1 MTLTSNDIPILYNTT
16 IRYCTYGGL
25 YFSLLHIRWIEY
37 LDAASNTNV
46 RTANLSISIRTS
58 HDDVMRPISP
68 PSDPFTNDPQS
79 NGTSYPILWR
89 VHGPTPHNWRC
100 FGLDVARRCYL
111 LIEYIILLA
120 IALYWR
126 LLSSSHHNH
135 YRDSYSGA
143 LELQPWR
150 HPIQIKPDY
159 AHSDP
164 IPFLCLDP
172 HSIVLKSKWQ
182 SMAESISIHTKRP
195 QQPRASHSTY
205 HI

>member
-1 MTLTSNDIPILYNTT
+1 MESKRMHCTNQQISN
-16 IRYCTYGGL
+16 
-25 YFSLLHIRWIEY
+25 H
-37 LDAASNTNV
+37 AASNTNV
-46 RTANLSISIRTS
+46 RIANLSISIRTS
-58 HDDVMRPISP
+58 HDDVMRPLSP
-68 PSDPFTNDPQS
+68 PSDPFMNDPQS

-143 LELQPWR
+143 LELQSWR
-150 HPIQIKPDY
+150 LPIQIKPDY

-172 HSIVLKSKWQ
+172 HSIVLNPSGNLWQ
-182 SMAESISIHTKRP
+182 NPFLSTRSVHSNRERAI
-195 QQPRASHSTY
+195 PRT
-205 HI
+205 I

>member
-1 MTLTSNDIPILYNTT
+1 MVFCRCLLVCYIH
-16 IRYCTYGGL
+16 YGV
-25 YFSLLHIRWIEY
+25 YIMY
-37 LDAASNTNV
+37 P
-46 RTANLSISIRTS
+46 LSMIVSSVICCDT
-58 HDDVMRPISP
+58 D
-68 PSDPFTNDPQS
+68 
-79 NGTSYPILWR
+79 GTSYPILWR

-143 LELQPWR
+143 LELQSWR
-150 HPIQIKPDY
+150 LPIQIKPDY

>member
-1 MTLTSNDIPILYNTT
+1 MALNELNHALLPTVGHSFLVHETPPIARNFLPFPTTNLTHPL
-16 IRYCTYGGL
+16 
-25 YFSLLHIRWIEY
+25 
-37 LDAASNTNV
+37 
-46 RTANLSISIRTS
+46 
-58 HDDVMRPISP
+58 
-68 PSDPFTNDPQS
+68 DPFMNDPQS

-143 LELQPWR
+143 LELQSWR
-150 HPIQIKPDY
+150 LPIQIKPDY